1 MLVQSSPFCLRACCF
16 YWYHHFSKRTAMYF
30 WAAKRILDSRVIGL
44 LLHSLRV
51 VVFKLSCCQDSL
63 ISTGEPGS
71 LHCGPGVPGA
81 SCEHGCLEVVV
92 GVKILSHMKKMMN
105 NAFLRDRLCR
115 LRGLGHQA
123 SEDCFVFIVA
133 HIAPH
138 YTRFRSLGRRNLFK
152 LGVPA
157 HTVRISKGIASPVA
171 LDRLCSCWL
180 QADC

>member
-1 MLVQSSPFCLRACCF
+1 MTVQCIMPVQSSPFFCHQACCF

-51 VVFKLSCCQDSL
+51 VVSSFRVVK
-63 ISTGEPGS
+63 
-71 LHCGPGVPGA
+71 
-81 SCEHGCLEVVV
+81 VVV
-92 GVKILSHMKKMMN
+92 GVKILTHMKKMMN
-105 NAFLRDRLCR
+105 DAFVRDRLCW
-115 LRGLGHQA
+115 LRGRGHQA

-152 LGVPA
+152 LNVECVTA
-157 HTVRISKGIASPVA
+157 HLRGFEEDSRPEDNLTSSTGPVIPMFVCIVGA
-171 LDRLCSCWL
+171 LDSRRTLSRNKCC
-180 QADC
+180 